1 MNKNLSECLSII
13 VIIVILAVF
22 FLLLH
27 INKNNCIENSGK
39 VITDRFGM
47 YKGCI
52 YDGKE

>member
-1 MNKNLSECLSII
+1 MNKNLSACLSII
-13 VIIVILAVF
+13 VILVVI
-22 FLLLH
+22 FLLAY